1 MAPNASSDVVVME
14 RARAQ
19 PQLLLDPE
27 QMSALRSLADQPQP
41 HRPLQLVTRKR
52 SHRDV
57 TDASGG
63 KEDAVSSTDSM
74 STASSTVSMPHAPPL
89 SPVVVEPQR
98 WSTSTNSLSFLT
110 SVDHIEINETVERNG
125 VMYYVM
131 DVFLFHCNSRLP
143 TNINNPRRA
152 SASFSSSS
160 SRSRVS
166 SVSSTPDFRVERR
179 YTDFARLR
187 AQVRCWACMDA
198 VVMCDYCNEIIKY
211 TRFELRQPRFLVKLV
226 TGVPARKKILASF
239 INDFVTL
246 AQLPNLRN
254 HRCEAREHVP
264 TLLESFLRD

>member
-1 MAPNASSDVVVME
+1 MAPNASSDAVAME
-14 RARAQ
+14 RAQ
-19 PQLLLDPE
+19 PQLLLDAE
-27 QMSALRSLADQPQP
+27 QMAALRSLADQPQP

-52 SHRDV
+52 SLRDV

-63 KEDAVSSTDSM
+63 KEDAVSATDSM

-98 WSTSTNSLSFLT
+98 WSTSTNSLSLLT
-110 SVDHIEINETVERNG
+110 SVDRIEINETVERNG
-125 VMYYVM
+125 VTYYVL

-152 SASFSSSS
+152 SASSSSYS
-160 SRSRVS
+160 SASRSRAS

-187 AQVRCWACMDA
+187 GQVRCWACMDA

-211 TRFELRQPRFLVKLV
+211 TRFELRQPRFLVKIV
-226 TGVPARKKILASF
+226 TGVPARKKILTSF
-239 INDFVTL
+239 INDFVAL